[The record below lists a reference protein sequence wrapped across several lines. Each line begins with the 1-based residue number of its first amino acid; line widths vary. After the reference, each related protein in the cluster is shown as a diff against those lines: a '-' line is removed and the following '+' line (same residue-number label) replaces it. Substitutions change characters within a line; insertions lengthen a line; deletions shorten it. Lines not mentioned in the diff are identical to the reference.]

1 MKKILSL
8 IMTIILSLMCFSACT
23 NNETGSRMKEPEFVE
38 REWSGIEW
46 EKIEFPVDEKKVE
59 IPSSI
64 KAISTKEE
72 ALAVGKGILENF
84 WEDKQYTDYVLH
96 AVIHSTKDN
105 IWRFDYSIAQ
115 RDRADG
121 IYWVGGSLSV
131 AVNGNNANLIKA
143 WVEE

>member
-64 KAISTKEE
+64 KAIVPCFNSPAAKPSHWIYEISFNLR
-72 ALAVGKGILENF
+72 LA
-84 WEDKQYTDYVLH
+84 
-96 AVIHSTKDN
+96 
-105 IWRFDYSIAQ
+105 SIAT
-115 RDRADG
+115 
-121 IYWVGGSLSV
+121 
-131 AVNGNNANLIKA
+131 
-143 WVEE
+143 